1 MRRWTRYLV
10 AALAVSTLGG
20 CKPLDD
26 AMVAIFGRS
35 MRDSR
40 SFDPYENPVPP
51 PENAVSFSSGNF
63 PAAPG
68 VVNVGQ
74 PEGVDVPPFTQLDMV
89 PIGTGNEVVAGMVNP
104 IPVDDE
110 AAMARGEE
118 MYLRFC
124 AVCHGPNGNGANAYI
139 AQKHPT
145 VAAYNLAGPV
155 VQGYGDQYLYG
166 MIRVGRGLMPAYG
179 PRITHFD
186 RWKIVNYVRLLQQ
199 DFNAANQPGG
209 EG

>member
-1 MRRWTRYLV
+1 MRSTTRFLT
-10 AALAVSTLGG
+10 AALALTTLGG

-26 AMVAIFGRS
+26 TMVAIFGRS

-40 SFDPYENPVPP
+40 SFDPYENPVSP
-51 PENAVSFSSGNF
+51 PENAVSFASGNF
-63 PAAPG
+63 PTAPG

-74 PEGVDVPPFTQLDMV
+74 PEGVDVPPFTQMDMM

-104 IPVDDE
+104 ISMDDE
-110 AAMARGEE
+110 EAMARGEE

-124 AVCHGPNGNGANAYI
+124 AVCHGPNGVGTSAYI
-139 AQKHPT
+139 ALKHPT
-145 VAAYNLAGPV
+145 VGAYNLSGTV
-155 VQGYGDQYLYG
+155 VQGYSDQYIYG

-186 RWKIVNYVRLLQQ
+186 RWMIVNYVRLLQQ
-199 DFNAANQPGG
+199 DANAAAQPGE